1 MANESTQQ
9 EILLVTGSGFAQR
22 PYAEKDSTENA
33 KGLSQQD
40 KFKEACWNGLL
51 KDMLPEVFA
60 INNSSEK
67 IFLWQMRECK
77 HVLALEMA
85 SGPCD
90 INLNAS
96 IDPYCFADFLPQ
108 N

>member
-1 MANESTQQ
+1 MANESIQQ
-9 EILLVTGSGFAQR
+9 EILFVSSSGFAQR
-22 PYAEKDSTENA
+22 PCAERDSSENA
-33 KGLSQQD
+33 KSLSQQD

-51 KDMLPEVFA
+51 KEMLPEVFA

-90 INLNAS
+90 IVLEAS
-96 IDPYCFADFLPQ
+96 IDPYCFSDSLIMS
-108 N
+108 

>member
-22 PYAEKDSTENA
+22 PYTEKDSSETSN
-33 KGLSQQD
+33 GQSQQE
-40 KFKEACWNGLL
+40 KFKEACWNGML
-51 KDMLPEVFA
+51 KEMLPEVFV
-60 INNSSEK
+60 INNSPEK

-77 HVLALEMA
+77 HVIALEMA

-90 INLNAS
+90 IDLNAS
-96 IDPYCFADFLPQ
+96 IDPYCFYDFLP
-108 N
+108 NN